1 MVLMFLVIV
10 VMVMSAA
17 TLFMVM
23 VVMMVLMFLM
33 IVVMM
38 MFMLFVIMVVMMM
51 SMLVN
56 MSAFRANFFF
66 HHFLL
71 QRYRMFHN
79 FQDLCTFQFL
89 DRCGDDCCLRVDL
102 TKKLHCSLC
111 FCFIYD
117 IGTAHDDRTCI
128 FNLVIEKF
136 TKVSHIHFAFLCI
149 YNSCVAVK
157 NQSCLFCNTLN
168 CFDNI

>member
-89 DRCGDDCCLRVDL
+89 DRCGDDCSLRVDL
-102 TKKLHCSLC
+102 TKKFHCSLC

-128 FNLVIEKF
+128 FNLIVKEF
-136 TKVSHIHFAFLCI
+136 TEVSHIHFAFLCI